1 MGARAYR
8 PSERSQGGNSVSISG
23 GQEDQR
29 KTGYSSL
36 VIKEFIKGNLHTRCV
51 LQLQDEM
58 DTCATCQVP
67 ENLIEQGG
75 IVTCIGM

>member
-1 MGARAYR
+1 MGARACR
-8 PSERSQGGNSVSISG
+8 PRERSQGGNSVSISG
-23 GQEDQR
+23 GQKDQR

-58 DTCATCQVP
+58 DPCAICQVP

-75 IVTCIGM
+75 IVTRIAK